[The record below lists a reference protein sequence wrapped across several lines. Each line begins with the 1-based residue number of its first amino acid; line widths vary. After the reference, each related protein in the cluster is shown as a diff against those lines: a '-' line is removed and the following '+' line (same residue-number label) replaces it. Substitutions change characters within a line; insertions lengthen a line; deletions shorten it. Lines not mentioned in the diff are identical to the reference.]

1 MLWLF
6 ILSLGALVPSL
17 EYSRAVFSFFK
28 GCFAPGERAPSVPR
42 GLIPGNLQPQP
53 APIGFSE
60 KDVKIQMRSLEPTE
74 PPHRAVLWTYLSC
87 PLMAEMGTNQPEKQS
102 RLGRSRLFARMVHPV
117 AVGSSVTQ
125 FARVEA

>member
-17 EYSRAVFSFFK
+17 EYSSFFK

-42 GLIPGNLQPQP
+42 GLIPGNLQSQS

-60 KDVKIQMRSLEPTE
+60 KDVKNTDEIGDL
-74 PPHRAVLWTYLSC
+74 
-87 PLMAEMGTNQPEKQS
+87 
-102 RLGRSRLFARMVHPV
+102 
-117 AVGSSVTQ
+117 
-125 FARVEA
+125 